1 MNCSCHLLQS
11 KLELTLNTLSG
22 FWFRQALLLMQGG
35 VDVNSQNELGESP
48 LIYLSIT
55 LKRKEN
61 QKIRFK
67 LAKLLIDFG
76 SNVNIQDYR
85 GMTVLIHSS
94 ILNQDDLVQLLLSFV
109 SKLNMFIFILFSFP
123 LLWIPKMVF

>member
-1 MNCSCHLLQS
+1 
-11 KLELTLNTLSG
+11 
-22 FWFRQALLLMQGG
+22 MQGG

-123 LLWIPKMVF
+123 LL